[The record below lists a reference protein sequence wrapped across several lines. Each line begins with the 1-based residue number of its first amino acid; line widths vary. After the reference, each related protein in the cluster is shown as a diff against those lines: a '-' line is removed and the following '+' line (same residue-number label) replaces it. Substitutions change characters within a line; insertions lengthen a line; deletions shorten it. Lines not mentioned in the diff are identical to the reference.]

1 MLVLCWLALKL
12 KNKFCY
18 FVFLNYICNM
28 KRKTNTKFIE
38 ECKQIHGDKYD
49 YSKVNYVNARTKVC
63 IICPVHGEFWQL
75 PSLHIGQKC
84 GCPLCNGT
92 FKKTKT
98 MFVEEARKVHGDK
111 YDYSKV
117 KYENIKKKVCII
129 CTEHGEFWQT
139 PYEHLAGHGCPK
151 CSGRMKLTRDEFEQ
165 RAREIHGDKYDYSKV
180 EYVNNSTKVCIIC
193 PEHGEFWQTAS
204 EHLRGHG
211 CPKCGQLLVSKKKQI
226 SFDVYL
232 TRFKEVHGDKYDYTH
247 TIYINSLTKINIV
260 CPEHGEFWQ
269 LPYDHC
275 TGHGCPK
282 CANQQSKAE
291 EEIVRFL
298 SENTDFKI
306 QTRDKS
312 ILKGKELDIYIPE
325 KKTGIEYNG
334 LIWHSEKFGKD
345 KNYHLD
351 KTLECEKQGVRLIHI
366 FENEWCKNK
375 KIVQSKLLNILHKS
389 NLPKIYARDCN
400 VKIIRKENSREFLN
414 KNHIQG
420 SGGGSI
426 HLGCYYNDEL
436 VGVMTFKRERKVS
449 DKWELIRFA
458 TDINKHCVGVGG
470 KLFTYFVRNY
480 NPSEVKSFADRRW
493 ALDKDNNLYT
503 KLGFK
508 LDSILKPDYYYINN
522 KTSFLH
528 KFNFRKQILYKNY
541 DLPLTM
547 TEDEMTEKLGYY
559 KIWDCGLFKYVW
571 KKE

>member
-1 MLVLCWLALKL
+1 MPVLCWVALKL

-28 KRKTNTKFIE
+28 KRKTNSEFIK
-38 ECKQIHGDKYD
+38 ECRQIHGDKYD

-98 MFVEEARKVHGDK
+98 MFVEEARKIHGDK

-129 CTEHGEFWQT
+129 CPEHGEFWQT
-139 PYEHLAGHGCPK
+139 PYDHLVGHGCPK
-151 CSGRMKLTRDEFEQ
+151 CSGRAKLTRDEFIEK
-165 RAREIHGDKYDYSKV
+165 ARKVHGDKYDYSKV

-204 EHLRGHG
+204 EHLRGHE
-211 CPKCGQLLVSKKKQI
+211 CPKCGQLVVSKKKQI
-226 SFDVYL
+226 SFDDYL

-260 CPEHGEFWQ
+260 CPKHGEFWQ

-275 TGHGCPK
+275 AGHGCPK

-375 KIVQSKLLNILHKS
+375 KIVQSKLLNILHTS

-400 VKIIRKENSREFLN
+400 VKIISKENSREFLN

-420 SGGGSI
+420 ICGGSI

-449 DKWELIRFA
+449 DKWELTRFA
-458 TDINKHCVGVGG
+458 TDITKHCIGVGG
-470 KLFTYFVRNY
+470 KLFKYFIRNY

-493 ALDKDNNLYT
+493 TLDKDNNLYT

-522 KTSFLH
+522 KISFLH
-528 KFNFRKQILYKNY
+528 KFNFRKQILHKKY

-547 TEDEMTEKLGYY
+547 TEDEMTDKLGYY

>member
-1 MLVLCWLALKL
+1 
-12 KNKFCY
+12 
-18 FVFLNYICNM
+18 M

-75 PSLHIGQKC
+75 PSLHIGQRC

-92 FKKTKT
+92 VKRTNEDFIK
-98 MFVEEARKVHGDK
+98 EARKVHGDK

-117 KYENIKKKVCII
+117 KYENTNK
-129 CTEHGEFWQT
+129 
-139 PYEHLAGHGCPK
+139 
-151 CSGRMKLTRDEFEQ
+151 
-165 RAREIHGDKYDYSKV
+165 
-180 EYVNNSTKVCIIC
+180 KVCIIC
-193 PEHGEFWQTAS
+193 PEHGEFWQTPY
-204 EHLRGHG
+204 EHLKGHG
-211 CPKCGQLLVSKKKQI
+211 CPKCSGRSNLTNDEFLEKARKVHGDKYDYSKVEYINNNTKICIICPEHGEFWQVPSGHLRGRGCPKCGLLSVSKKKQI
-226 SFDVYL
+226 SFDDYL

-260 CPEHGEFWQ
+260 CPEHGEFRQ

-306 QTRDKS
+306 QTRNKS

-325 KKTGIEYNG
+325 KKTAIEYNG

-345 KNYHLD
+345 KNYHLG

-366 FENEWCKNK
+366 FENEWHKNK
-375 KIVQSKLLNILHKS
+375 KIVQTKLLNILHKS
-389 NLPKIYARDCN
+389 NLPKIYARNCN
-400 VKIIRKENSREFLN
+400 VKIIRKVNSREFLN

-420 SGGGSI
+420 SSGGSI
-426 HLGCYYNDEL
+426 HLGCYYYNDEL
-436 VGVMTFKRERKVS
+436 VGVMTFKRERKDS
-449 DKWELIRFA
+449 DKWELTRFA
-458 TDINKHCVGVGG
+458 TDIDKHCVGIGG
-470 KLFTYFVRNY
+470 KLFKYFVRNY

-493 ALDKDNNLYT
+493 TMDKDNNLYT
-503 KLGFK
+503 ELGFK
-508 LDSILKPDYYYINN
+508 LDKILKPDYFYINN
-522 KTSFLH
+522 KTNLSH
-528 KFNFRKQILYKNY
+528 KFNFRKKILHKKYG
-541 DLPLTM
+541 LPLTM
-547 TEDEMTEKLGYY
+547 TENEMTEKLGYY
-559 KIWDCGLFKYVW
+559 KIWNCGLFKYVW